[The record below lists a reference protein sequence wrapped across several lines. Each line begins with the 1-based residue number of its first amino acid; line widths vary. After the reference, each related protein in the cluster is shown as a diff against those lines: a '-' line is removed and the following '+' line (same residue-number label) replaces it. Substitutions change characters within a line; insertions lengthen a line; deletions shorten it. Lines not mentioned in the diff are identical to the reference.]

1 MEKKPRTTEHG
12 KQSQRRISRH
22 MNKHWT
28 LLSIGSINSALRD
41 PQMTHPNTHPSP
53 EVLFCM
59 QHLCSILS
67 PLVRIQMQSTELFL
81 LKFFPFSE
89 QVIEFNWNHFFFL
102 LKSALYILQL
112 QNLCLATGKPH
123 VCDSQ
128 GSKKYPSSITN
139 ILTSVIFLMMIL

>member
-89 QVIEFNWNHFFFL
+89 QVIEFNRNHFFFFFSSSL
-102 LKSALYILQL
+102 LSIFFNSKIYAWPLGNHMCVILQAAKNTPV
-112 QNLCLATGKPH
+112 Q
-123 VCDSQ
+123 
-128 GSKKYPSSITN
+128 
-139 ILTSVIFLMMIL
+139 